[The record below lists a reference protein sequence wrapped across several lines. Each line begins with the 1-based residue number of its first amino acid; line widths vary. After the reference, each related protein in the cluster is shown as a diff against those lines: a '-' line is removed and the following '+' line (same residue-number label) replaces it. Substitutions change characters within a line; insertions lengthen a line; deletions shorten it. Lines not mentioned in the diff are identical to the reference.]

1 MGDSFVFY
9 RSFAEVI
16 EMIPDPEE
24 QILMLK
30 ALIDYGLNGIEP
42 NLEYPLNAMFKQM
55 TSSIAGAQKRY
66 NASVENGKKGG
77 NPNFKKGKSNPYYKG
92 KKITQDNL
100 NITQDNPEITPDN
113 LNNNDNDNV
122 NVNDNYQLSYKEKLS
137 KAPTVCAPLKAA
149 QPSVR
154 VTWETVQDEDGK
166 VRFIK
171 HEHAGGDTT

>member
-77 NPNFKKGKSNPYYKG
+77 NPNFKKGKANPYYKG

-113 LNNNDNDNV
+113 LNNNVNKNDNK
-122 NVNDNYQLSYKEKLS
+122 NDNSYLHKNN
-137 KAPTVCAPLKAA
+137 APTVCAPLKAA

-171 HEHAGGDTT
+171 HEHGGNTT